1 MGSLGSSAAPVEASK
16 AEPKKEEAKAPVKA
30 APVKAAKPAP
40 KPPVK
45 VLRFKTWEISNY
57 GAETLLF
64 PAAEV
69 NPGMTFNFFNC
80 EKTKVVIE
88 GKFKNAM
95 LSRCKKMDIKMDECM
110 SMMEILKCENVK
122 MTVIKKCPMVSI
134 ELSNGIQVY
143 TTAESKLCTQL
154 STTASQSV
162 SFIYPK
168 NEGTF
173 DPNDEEDDDEK
184 TDVIP
189 ETYVSKLDA
198 KDKLTV
204 TPQLGID

>member
-1 MGSLGSSAAPVEASK
+1 MGSLGSAAPVEAPK

-30 APVKAAKPAP
+30 APAKPAKPAP

-57 GAETLLF
+57 GAETLHF

-95 LSRCKKMDIKMDECM
+95 LSRCKKMEIKMDECM
-110 SMMEILKCENVK
+110 SMMEILKSENIK
-122 MTVIKKCPMVSI
+122 MTVLKKCPMVSV
-134 ELSNGIQVY
+134 ELSNGVQIY
-143 TTAESKLCTQL
+143 TTAESKTNCSL

-168 NEGTF
+168 NEGTY
-173 DPNDEEDDDEK
+173 DPNDEEDDDVK

-198 KDKLTV
+198 NDKLTV

>member
-1 MGSLGSSAAPVEASK
+1 MGSLGSAAPEAPK

-30 APVKAAKPAP
+30 APAKPAKPAP

-57 GAETLLF
+57 GAETLHF

-95 LSRCKKMDIKMDECM
+95 LSRCKKIEIKMDECL
-110 SMMEILKCENVK
+110 SMMEILKSENVK
-122 MTVIKKCPMVSI
+122 VTVGKKCPMVSV
-134 ELSNGIQVY
+134 ELSNGVQIY
-143 TTAESKLCTQL
+143 TTAESKTSCQL

-173 DPNDEEDDDEK
+173 DPNDEEDDDVK

-198 KDKLTV
+198 NDHLTV